1 MGPFSWGGGREGVG
15 SVRMV
20 MESVPLM
27 DSGVTVTQSLINTMY
42 KVQETIKIYA
52 DYIQHVHALGALDK
66 IIVKIHNITEN

>member
-1 MGPFSWGGGREGVG
+1 MGGGREGVG

-20 MESVPLM
+20 MGSVPLM

-42 KVQETIKIYA
+42 NSRRLLKYMQTIYNTG
-52 DYIQHVHALGALDK
+52 LGALDK